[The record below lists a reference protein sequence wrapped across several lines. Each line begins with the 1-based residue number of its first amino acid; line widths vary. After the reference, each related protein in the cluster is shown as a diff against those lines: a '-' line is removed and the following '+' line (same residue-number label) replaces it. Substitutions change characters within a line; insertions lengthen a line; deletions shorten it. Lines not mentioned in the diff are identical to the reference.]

1 MLAKVAT
8 WIKLFGR
15 SVNQGHGGK
24 KKEPMSAK
32 VARFKCVDQPR
43 SGSDIWKKVANNNQ
57 STGTGLDINAEIEFL
72 SHTVGT
78 REAYSKQ
85 V

>member
-43 SGSDIWKKVANNNQ
+43 SGSDIWKKVANNYQ
-57 STGTGLDINAEIEFL
+57 STGIGLYINAEIVSL

-78 REAYSKQ
+78 R
-85 V
+85 

>member
-1 MLAKVAT
+1 MDQIAWPLCLSGI
-8 WIKLFGR
+8 WR
-15 SVNQGHGGK
+15 K

-57 STGTGLDINAEIEFL
+57 STGTGLTINAEIEFL